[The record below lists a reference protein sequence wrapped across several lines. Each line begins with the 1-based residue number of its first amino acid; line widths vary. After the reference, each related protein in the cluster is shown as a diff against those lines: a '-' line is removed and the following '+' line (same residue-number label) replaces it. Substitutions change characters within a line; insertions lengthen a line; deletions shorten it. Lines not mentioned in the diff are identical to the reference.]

1 MLKVLTIENIIL
13 IKRTTLHFEG
23 GLCVLTGETGAG
35 KSIILN
41 SILTLFGK
49 ETKSKALVRQGC
61 KYGAIEGIFDNIPE
75 ETEKLLIQHAITPDR
90 ELKIKCIIQENGAI
104 TSFIN
109 NEQVPSEV
117 VKQVGETLI
126 EVNRQHEQTYLMEEK
141 NHISILDDYASSSE
155 LLLNLEEVYRKI
167 QICEREIQET
177 ITRNKQISFEIDY
190 LKDAQKEL
198 KEAEIEEK
206 EYEDLQEK
214 RIQNKKKHN
223 TFQTL
228 TSAFSKIEQASVG
241 QVLMNIHRMISPI
254 VALNLN
260 TENAEENPQQNAK
273 KNEME
278 NLSETIDR
286 ICIDIQEVEAAIESL
301 IQANY
306 INIAEIDKDEERF
319 FFLQD
324 LAKKYKTQPFELY
337 QHLIDITK
345 KIDGFNKTEE
355 SIVELT
361 KQQKVLEAQ
370 YFEIAKKLST
380 LRTQAAK
387 ELSSKVNES
396 LKALQMEGACFDIN
410 IEQGKMR
417 KNGIDIVSFIIETNK
432 NMGFDRLSKI
442 ASGGEISRIVLA
454 IKAAIVHLRQI
465 PCVIFDEI
473 DTGISG
479 KTSDSV
485 GKVML
490 KLAQS
495 VQIIV
500 ITHQPQVAAKAHDH
514 FRITKTNSK
523 TNSEN
528 KSTNESKNE
537 TETTVEKLTNDERIH
552 EIARLLSG
560 ANVSD
565 EAISNAKILLG

>member
-1 MLKVLTIENIIL
+1 MLKLLTIENIIL

-49 ETKSKALVRQGC
+49 DTKSKALVRQGS
-61 KYGAIEGIFDNIPE
+61 KYGAIEGIFNNIPE
-75 ETEKLLIQHAITPDR
+75 ETEKLLVQHAITPDS
-90 ELKIKCIIQENGAI
+90 ELKIKCIIQENGSI

-109 NEQVPSEV
+109 NEQVPQDV
-117 VKQVGETLI
+117 IKQVGETLI

-141 NHISILDDYASSSE
+141 NHITILDDYANSSSI
-155 LLLNLEEVYRKI
+155 LLRLEDVYRKI

-177 ITRNKQISFEIDY
+177 IARNKQIAFEIDY
-190 LKDAQKEL
+190 LNDAQKEL
-198 KEAEIEEK
+198 KALEIAEN
-206 EYEDLQEK
+206 EYEELQEK
-214 RIQNKKKHN
+214 RIKNKKKHN

-228 TSAFSKIEQASVG
+228 TSASLKIEQAAIG
-241 QVLMNIHRMISPI
+241 QVLMNVHRMIAPI
-254 VALNLN
+254 TATSL
-260 TENAEENPQQNAK
+260 ENGESKSAQSTTSVES
-273 KNEME
+273 
-278 NLSETIDR
+278 LSETIDR
-286 ICIDIQEVEAAIESL
+286 ICIDIQEVEGVIESL
-301 IQANY
+301 IQENY

-324 LAKKYKTQPFELY
+324 VAKKFKVQPFELPQY
-337 QHLIDITK
+337 LVEITK
-345 KIDGFNKTEE
+345 KIEGFNKTEE

-361 KQQKVLEAQ
+361 KQKNKLEAE
-370 YFEIAKKLST
+370 YFEIAKELSKL
-380 LRTQAAK
+380 RGDAAK
-387 ELSSKVNES
+387 DLSQKVNDS
-396 LKALQMEGACFDIN
+396 LKALQMEGACFDIK

-417 KNGIDIVSFIIETNK
+417 KNGIDSVHFMIETNK

-514 FRITKTNSK
+514 FRIM
-523 TNSEN
+523 
-528 KSTNESKNE
+528 KSSVQGQNTQGQSGQE
-537 TETTVEKLTNDERIH
+537 TETTVEKLTNDERVH

-560 ANVSD
+560 ANVSA
-565 EAISNAKILLG
+565 EAISNAKILLS

>member
-1 MLKVLTIENIIL
+1 MIEKNRMLKVLTIENIIL

-75 ETEKLLIQHAITPDR
+75 ETEKLLIQHAITPDS

-109 NEQVPSEV
+109 NEQVPAEV
-117 VKQVGETLI
+117 IKQVGETLI

-155 LLLNLEEVYRKI
+155 LLLSLEEVYRKI

-190 LKDAQKEL
+190 LKDAQKEI

-214 RIQNKKKHN
+214 RIQNKKKNN

-228 TSAFSKIEQASVG
+228 TSASSKLEQASVG
-241 QVLMNIHRMISPI
+241 QILMNIHRMISPI
-254 VALNLN
+254 VALHLN
-260 TENAEENPQQNAK
+260 TNDAQEKPQ
-273 KNEME
+273 NEME

-301 IQANY
+301 IQQNY
-306 INIAEIDKDEERF
+306 INISEIDKDEERF

-324 LAKKYKTQPFELY
+324 LAKKYKTQPFELH
-337 QHLIDITK
+337 QHLIEITK

-370 YFEIAKKLST
+370 YFEIAKKLSA
-380 LRTQAAK
+380 LRTTAAK
-387 ELSSKVNES
+387 NLSEKVNES

-417 KNGIDIVSFIIETNK
+417 KNGIDIASFMIETNK

-473 DTGISG
+473 DSGISG

-514 FRITKTNSK
+514 FRITKTN
-523 TNSEN
+523 TEN
-528 KSTNESKNE
+528 KTTNTNE
-537 TETTVEKLTNDERIH
+537 TETTVGKLTNDERVH

-560 ANVSD
+560 ANISD

>member
-1 MLKVLTIENIIL
+1 MLKLLTIENIIL

-75 ETEKLLIQHAITPDR
+75 ETEKLLVQHAITPDS
-90 ELKIKCIIQENGAI
+90 ELKIKCIIQANGSI

-109 NEQVPSEV
+109 NEQVAPEV
-117 VKQVGETLI
+117 IKQVGETLI

-141 NHISILDDYASSSE
+141 NHITILDDYASSGE
-155 LLLNLEEVYRKI
+155 ILLNLEDIYRKI

-177 ITRNKQISFEIDY
+177 IARNKQIAFEIEY
-190 LKDAQKEL
+190 LKDAQKEVID
-198 KEAEIEEK
+198 ANIEK
-206 EYEDLQEK
+206 EEYEELQEK
-214 RIQNKKKHN
+214 RIKNKKKHN

-228 TSAFSKIEQASVG
+228 TSASSKLEQASVG
-241 QVLMNIHRMISPI
+241 QVLMNIHRMIAPI
-254 VALNLN
+254 VGINS
-260 TENAEENPQQNAK
+260 ENSEENPKSGNDIA
-273 KNEME
+273 
-278 NLSETIDR
+278 NLSETVDR
-286 ICIDIQEVEAAIESL
+286 ICIDIQEVEGAIESL
-301 IQANY
+301 IQQNY
-306 INIAEIDKDEERF
+306 INIAEIDRDEERF

-324 LAKKYKTQPFELY
+324 LAKKYKTQPFELHQY
-337 QHLIDITK
+337 LIDITK

-355 SIVELT
+355 SIAELT
-361 KQQKVLEAQ
+361 KQQKELEVQ
-370 YFEIAKKLST
+370 YFEIAEKLSA
-380 LRTQAAK
+380 LRKIAAK
-387 ELSSKVNES
+387 NLAEKVNES
-396 LKALQMEGACFDIN
+396 LKSLQMEGACFDIK

-417 KNGIDIVSFIIETNK
+417 KNGIDTIIFMIETNK
-432 NMGFDRLSKI
+432 NMGFDHLSKI

-473 DTGISG
+473 DSGISG

-514 FRITKTNSK
+514 FRITKFQTNTQGK
-523 TNSEN
+523 SEN
-528 KSTNESKNE
+528 ISE
-537 TETTVEKLTNDERIH
+537 TETTVEKLTSDERIH

-560 ANVSD
+560 ANISD
-565 EAISNAKILLG
+565 EAISNAKILLA

>member
-1 MLKVLTIENIIL
+1 MIKVLTIENIIL

-75 ETEKLLIQHAITPDR
+75 ETEKLLIQHAITPDS
-90 ELKIKCIIQENGAI
+90 ELKIKCIIQENGTI

-109 NEQVPSEV
+109 NEQVPAEV
-117 VKQVGETLI
+117 IKQVGETLI

-155 LLLNLEEVYRKI
+155 LLLSLEEVYRKI

-177 ITRNKQISFEIDY
+177 ITRNKQIAFEIDY
-190 LKDAQKEL
+190 LKEAQKEI

-228 TSAFSKIEQASVG
+228 TSASSKLEQASVG
-241 QVLMNIHRMISPI
+241 QILMNIHRMISPI

-260 TENAEENPQQNAK
+260 TTDSQEKPQ
-273 KNEME
+273 NEME
-278 NLSETIDR
+278 SLSETIDR
-286 ICIDIQEVEAAIESL
+286 ICIDIQEVESAIESL
-301 IQANY
+301 IQQNY

-324 LAKKYKTQPFELY
+324 LAKKYKTQPFELH
-337 QHLIDITK
+337 QHLIEITK

-370 YFEIAKKLST
+370 YFEIAKKLSA
-380 LRTQAAK
+380 LRTIAAK
-387 ELSSKVNES
+387 NLSEKVNES
-396 LKALQMEGACFDIN
+396 LKSLQMEGACFDIN

-417 KNGIDIVSFIIETNK
+417 KNGIDIVSFMIETNK

-473 DTGISG
+473 DSGISG

-514 FRITKTNSK
+514 FRITKTN
-523 TNSEN
+523 TEN
-528 KSTNESKNE
+528 KTTNTNE
-537 TETTVEKLTNDERIH
+537 TETTVEKLTNDERVH

-560 ANVSD
+560 ANISD
-565 EAISNAKILLG
+565 EAISNTKILLN

>member
-61 KYGAIEGIFDNIPE
+61 KYGAIEGIFDNVPE
-75 ETEKLLIQHAITPDR
+75 ETEKLLIQHAITPDS
-90 ELKIKCIIQENGAI
+90 ELKIKCIIQANGAI

-109 NEQVPSEV
+109 NEQVASEV
-117 VKQVGETLI
+117 IKQVGETLI

-141 NHISILDDYASSSE
+141 NHISILDDYASSGE

-177 ITRNKQISFEIDY
+177 ITRNKQIAFEIDY
-190 LKDAQKEL
+190 LKDTQKEI
-198 KEAEIEEK
+198 KEAGVGEK
-206 EYEDLQEK
+206 EYEELQDK
-214 RIQNKKKHN
+214 RIQNKKKHS

-228 TSAFSKIEQASVG
+228 TSASSKLEQASVG

-254 VALNLN
+254 VAMNLSSN
-260 TENAEENPQQNAK
+260 TDEEKPQ
-273 KNEME
+273 NEME
-278 NLSETIDR
+278 SLSETIDR

-301 IQANY
+301 IQQNY
-306 INIAEIDKDEERF
+306 INISEIDQDEERF

-324 LAKKYKTQPFELY
+324 LAKKYKTQPFELHQY
-337 QHLIDITK
+337 LIDVTK

-355 SIVELT
+355 SIIELT
-361 KQQKVLEAQ
+361 KQQKVLEGQ
-370 YFEIAKKLST
+370 YFEIAKKLSA
-380 LRTQAAK
+380 LRTSAGK
-387 ELSSKVNES
+387 ELAEKVNES

-410 IEQGKMR
+410 IEQSKMR
-417 KNGIDIVSFIIETNK
+417 KNGIDIVSFMIETNK

-473 DTGISG
+473 DSGISG

-514 FRITKTNSK
+514 FRITKTNA
-523 TNSEN
+523 EN
-528 KSTNESKNE
+528 KTTNANE
-537 TETTVEKLTNDERIH
+537 TETTVEKLTNDERVH

>member
-1 MLKVLTIENIIL
+1 MIKVLTIENIIL

-75 ETEKLLIQHAITPDR
+75 ETEKLLIQHAITPDS

-109 NEQVPSEV
+109 NEQVPAEV
-117 VKQVGETLI
+117 IKQVGETLI

-155 LLLNLEEVYRKI
+155 LLLSLEEVYRKI

-177 ITRNKQISFEIDY
+177 ITRNKQIAFEIDY
-190 LKDAQKEL
+190 LKEAQKEI

-228 TSAFSKIEQASVG
+228 TSASSKLEQASVG
-241 QVLMNIHRMISPI
+241 QILMNIHRMISPI

-260 TENAEENPQQNAK
+260 TTDSQEKPQ
-273 KNEME
+273 NEME

-286 ICIDIQEVEAAIESL
+286 ICIDIQEVESAIESL
-301 IQANY
+301 IQQNY

-324 LAKKYKTQPFELY
+324 LAKKYKTQPFELH
-337 QHLIDITK
+337 QHLIEITK

-370 YFEIAKKLST
+370 YFEIAKKLSA
-380 LRTQAAK
+380 LRTIAAK
-387 ELSSKVNES
+387 NLSEKVNES

-417 KNGIDIVSFIIETNK
+417 KNGIDIVSFMIETNK

-473 DTGISG
+473 DSGISG

-514 FRITKTNSK
+514 FRITKTN
-523 TNSEN
+523 TEN
-528 KSTNESKNE
+528 KTTNTNE
-537 TETTVEKLTNDERIH
+537 TETTVEKLTNDERVH

-560 ANVSD
+560 ANISD
-565 EAISNAKILLG
+565 EAISNAKILLN

>member
-1 MLKVLTIENIIL
+1 M
-13 IKRTTLHFEG
+13 
-23 GLCVLTGETGAG
+23 GEA
-35 KSIILN
+35 
-41 SILTLFGK
+41 
-49 ETKSKALVRQGC
+49 
-61 KYGAIEGIFDNIPE
+61 
-75 ETEKLLIQHAITPDR
+75 
-90 ELKIKCIIQENGAI
+90 
-104 TSFIN
+104 
-109 NEQVPSEV
+109 
-117 VKQVGETLI
+117 LI

-155 LLLNLEEVYRKI
+155 LLLSLEEVYRKI

-190 LKDAQKEL
+190 LKDAQKEI

-228 TSAFSKIEQASVG
+228 TSAFSKLEQASVG

-254 VALNLN
+254 VAMNLN

-324 LAKKYKTQPFELY
+324 LAKKYKTQPFELH

-370 YFEIAKKLST
+370 YFEIAKKLSE
-380 LRTQAAK
+380 LRTIAAK
-387 ELSSKVNES
+387 NLSKKVNES
-396 LKALQMEGACFDIN
+396 LKVLQMEGACFDIN

-514 FRITKTNSK
+514 FRITKTNA
-523 TNSEN
+523 EN
-528 KSTNESKNE
+528 KTTNANE
-537 TETTVEKLTNDERIH
+537 TETTVEKLTNDQRVH

-560 ANVSD
+560 ANISD

>member
-109 NEQVPSEV
+109 NEQVPPEV
-117 VKQVGETLI
+117 IKQVGETLI

-155 LLLNLEEVYRKI
+155 LLLSLEEVYRNI

-190 LKDAQKEL
+190 LKDAQKEI

-228 TSAFSKIEQASVG
+228 TSAFSKLEQASVG

-254 VALNLN
+254 VAMNLN
-260 TENAEENPQQNAK
+260 TENAEENPQRNAK

-301 IQANY
+301 IQQNY
-306 INIAEIDKDEERF
+306 INISEIDKDEERF

-324 LAKKYKTQPFELY
+324 LAKKYKTQPFELH

-370 YFEIAKKLST
+370 YFEIAKKLSE
-380 LRTQAAK
+380 LRTIAAK
-387 ELSSKVNES
+387 NLSEKVNES
-396 LKALQMEGACFDIN
+396 LKALQMEGACFDIKL
-410 IEQGKMR
+410 EQGKMR

-473 DTGISG
+473 DSGISG

-514 FRITKTNSK
+514 FRITKTNA
-523 TNSEN
+523 EN
-528 KSTNESKNE
+528 KSTNANE